1 MKLTRAEKNDPE
13 LLALLGLRADGTAI
27 ETEPADDA
35 AEAEPADD
43 AAEAEPADDTAEA
56 EPADDVAVD
65 EAFQRRLS
73 HRLRNTKFIAWLE
86 REGYDRDA
94 VTPQM
99 VDEFDELQ
107 MEESRKRRAKS
118 PPPPPPIV
126 EDVDAAKMDQDE
138 WDPSKMDQDEWNAGA
153 DEWMREVGHDDL
165 TMIPAERPK
174 WEALLRRRAARIERE
189 RAAAE
194 KLRRETQRQAAI
206 ESLKPPKPCDIV
218 ADAKSVNDAE
228 AALSE
233 TKRRLF
239 EAWES
244 KLNRLPEDVLAAW
257 AVYHDDIGE
266 GDFWGFLLR
275 PRTPGPDDFPADLTA
290 IRSGLA
296 DPEYQRFQRYSAAI
310 LQQLE
315 PLEANLEHAL
325 NPPAGSR
332 PSLKGWSLDEIDE
345 NDGSVWPVPRFIP
358 HGLTF
363 VYGLPKGGK
372 SLWMQKLSA
381 CIAGGVPFDGIKELE
396 HGRVLYITRDI
407 GASRQEVKKRLMKIL
422 PRLDLSE
429 DALDGKLIL
438 TDDPFYLNDPPSVDN
453 LLAHN
458 PGRFVLVVIDSLFR
472 CVIGSLSQDVVASAA
487 VEAIDRVSRAT
498 GAAMVAIHHEPRG
511 GEHLFGSVML
521 DAAYDAQ
528 IHVERGS
535 KRNSVIVTVQELKNA
550 PIPDKPFAYRI
561 EEEYLAPVAG
571 AAPATTPKL
580 ASSRHQEM
588 LALLPAGWFTRKEGR
603 KLVEPLLT
611 GSEDARRKQ
620 WERAVAEMKATGH
633 IVVRQHSMRKT

>member
-13 LLALLGLRADGTAI
+13 LLALLGLRADGTGI
-27 ETEPADDA
+27 ETEPADDT

-43 AAEAEPADDTAEA
+43 AAEAEPAGDTAEA

-65 EAFQRRLS
+65 EAFQKRLS
-73 HRLRNTKFIAWLE
+73 HRLQNTKFIAWLE
-86 REGYDRDA
+86 HEGYDLDA
-94 VTPQM
+94 VTPQI
-99 VDEFDELQ
+99 VDQFDEFE
-107 MEESRKRRAKS
+107 EESL
-118 PPPPPPIV
+118 
-126 EDVDAAKMDQDE
+126 VDPAKME
-138 WDPSKMDQDEWNAGA
+138 MAEWNAGA
-153 DEWMREVGHDDL
+153 EQWMHEGHDDCGG
-165 TMIPAERPK
+165 IPLERPK
-174 WEALLRRRAARIERE
+174 WEELLRRRAARLKAERDARLKAE
-189 RAAAE
+189 EAQRAKAQLE
-194 KLRRETQRQAAI
+194 NRRKLVI
-206 ESLKPPKPCDIV
+206 KSLKPPKQSDIALNGKSICD
-218 ADAKSVNDAE
+218 AQNACQKGRE
-228 AALSE
+228 ELSE
-233 TKRRLF
+233 
-239 EAWES
+239 AWNFKYQE
-244 KLNRLPEDVLAAW
+244 LPGDVARAW
-257 AVYHDDIGE
+257 DVYHHTE
-266 GDFWGFLLR
+266 EMSLR
-275 PRTPGPDDFPADLTA
+275 DRTPTANDFPADPTT
-290 IRSGLA
+290 IKNGLA
-296 DPEYQRFQRYSAAI
+296 DPEYQKFQRYSAAI

-315 PLEANLEHAL
+315 QLEANLEHAL

-332 PSLKGWSLDEIDE
+332 PPLKGWSLDEIDE
-345 NDGSVWPVPRFIP
+345 NDGSVWPVPGVIP

-381 CIAGGVPFDGIKELE
+381 CIAGGVPFDGIEGLE

-407 GASRQEVKKRLMKIL
+407 GASRQEVKKRLIKIL

-438 TDDPFYLNDPPSVDN
+438 TDDPFYLNDPASVDN

-535 KRNSVIVTVQELKNA
+535 KRASVIVTVQELKNA

-571 AAPATTPKL
+571 AGATPATTPKL

-588 LALLPAGWFTRKEGR
+588 LALLPAGSFTRKEWR

-611 GSEDARRKQ
+611 GSKEARRKQ
-620 WERAVAEMKATGH
+620 WGRAIAEMKATGQ
-633 IVVRQHSMRKT
+633 IVVTKHSVRKT

>member
-13 LLALLGLRADGTAI
+13 LLAMLGLRADGTAI

-43 AAEAEPADDTAEA
+43 
-56 EPADDVAVD
+56 VAID
-65 EAFQRRLS
+65 EAFQKLLS
-73 HRLRNTKFIAWLE
+73 HRLQNTKFIAWLE
-86 REGYDRDA
+86 HVGHDQDA

-99 VDEFDELQ
+99 VYQFDELEW
-107 MEESRKRRAKS
+107 EESH
-118 PPPPPPIV
+118 
-126 EDVDAAKMDQDE
+126 VDPAKMEMAE
-138 WDPSKMDQDEWNAGA
+138 WDAGA
-153 DEWMREVGHDDL
+153 EQWIHEGHDDL
-165 TMIPAERPK
+165 GTIPLERQK
-174 WEALLRRRAARIERE
+174 WEELLRRSAARLKAERDARLKAGE
-189 RAAAE
+189 AQRAKARLE
-194 KLRRETQRQAAI
+194 NQRQLVI
-206 ESLKPPKPCDIV
+206 KSLKPPKPSDV
-218 ADAKSVNDAE
+218 PLNAKSILDAE
-228 AALSE
+228 AAYQKGRQELSE
-233 TKRRLF
+233 T
-239 EAWES
+239 WDS
-244 KLNRLPEDVLAAW
+244 KYQELPNDVTAAW
-257 AVYHDDIGE
+257 DLYHAAEE
-266 GDFWGFLLR
+266 GDEFPTMYLR
-275 PRTPGPDDFPADLTA
+275 PREPTPSEFPADLTT
-290 IRSGLA
+290 IKNGMA
-296 DPEYQRFQRYSAAI
+296 DPEYKKFQRYSAAI

-315 PLEANLEHAL
+315 QLDANLEQVV
-325 NPPAGSR
+325 NPPASTR

-345 NDGSVWPVPRFIP
+345 NDGSVWPVPGVIP

-381 CIAGGVPFDGIKELE
+381 CIAGGVPFDGIEGLE

-422 PRLDLSE
+422 PCLGLSE

-438 TDDPFYLNDPPSVDN
+438 TDDPFYLNDPASVDN

-528 IHVERGS
+528 IHVERG
-535 KRNSVIVTVQELKNA
+535 KERNSVIVTVQELKNA

-561 EEEYLAPVAG
+561 EEEYLAAVASAS

-580 ASSRHQEM
+580 PPSRHQEM

-611 GSEDARRKQ
+611 GSEEARRKQ
-620 WERAVAEMKATGH
+620 WERAIAKMEATGL
-633 IVVRQHSMRKT
+633 IAVKKNSVRKT